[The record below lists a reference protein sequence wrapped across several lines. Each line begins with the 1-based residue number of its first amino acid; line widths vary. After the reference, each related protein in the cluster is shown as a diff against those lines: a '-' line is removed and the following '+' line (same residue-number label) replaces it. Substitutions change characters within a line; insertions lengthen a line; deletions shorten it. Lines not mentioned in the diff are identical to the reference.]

1 MFGKLHLFNKDF
13 DNGLKPI
20 VMKYHHVFLKNF
32 GLTLVSFFFISVF
45 FTANVLAK
53 CPSLTINKGSIKYGT
68 EQGKNFIQRKN
79 NTFKA
84 GETAIIMLPVQGFK
98 EQKYKIAVGG
108 DLILSYQGRT
118 INTLYDFLGNTGQKV
133 FLGDRKIKKFKN
145 LIQTQVRIP
154 IIIPIGLSGEIKAQ
168 VEIKDM
174 NEPCRKDK
182 TTFSFFVTK

>member
-1 MFGKLHLFNKDF
+1 MFGKLYLFNKDF
-13 DNGLKPI
+13 NNGFQPI
-20 VMKYHHVFLKNF
+20 VMKYHHVFLRNF
-32 GLTLVSFFFISVF
+32 CLTLVSFFFISVF
-45 FTANVLAK
+45 FTSNVLAK
-53 CPSLTINKGSIKYGT
+53 CPNLTINKGSIKYGT

-133 FLGDRKIKKFKN
+133 FLGDKKIKKFKN

-154 IIIPIGLSGEIKAQ
+154 IIIPIGLSGEIKAK

-182 TTFSFFVTK
+182 TTFSFFVK